1 MTCIRPEHRL
11 PGFVRLSSVFLKS
24 VSAGGGGAYVAN
36 QHKPPPWL
44 RELRFVAVNEF
55 RCARVDTRVHP
66 QIKKYHQMEAKITQD
81 DPILAKL
88 NKVPIQISLGDMRL
102 LRETVIMKW
111 KDINR
116 SYQGPLLGDTVLH
129 RVCREG

>member
-1 MTCIRPEHRL
+1 MVSMFAFNAC
-11 PGFVRLSSVFLKS
+11 VR
-24 VSAGGGGAYVAN
+24 
-36 QHKPPPWL
+36 
-44 RELRFVAVNEF
+44 
-55 RCARVDTRVHP
+55 P
-66 QIKKYHQMEAKITQD
+66 QIKKYHQMEAKITVE

-88 NKVPIQISLGDMRL
+88 NKVPTQISLGDMRL

>member
-1 MTCIRPEHRL
+1 M
-11 PGFVRLSSVFLKS
+11 FVKPKKPRNLHMSV
-24 VSAGGGGAYVAN
+24 
-36 QHKPPPWL
+36 
-44 RELRFVAVNEF
+44 VNEWN
-55 RCARVDTRVHP
+55 RVFASML
-66 QIKKYHQMEAKITQD
+66 QIKKYHQMEAKVTQD

>member
-1 MTCIRPEHRL
+1 MP
-11 PGFVRLSSVFLKS
+11 VFNAWS
-24 VSAGGGGAYVAN
+24 G
-36 QHKPPPWL
+36 
-44 RELRFVAVNEF
+44 
-55 RCARVDTRVHP
+55 CARFGTYVRP
-66 QIKKYHQMEAKITQD
+66 QIKKYHQMEAKVTQD